1 MAAVI
6 VPINRLGDYRK
17 AMARLRT
24 KGSLAFHMQNE
35 RADSRKRAASTLI
48 NLEFATLVSCESID
62 KNPIFARESLLRVL
76 VSQTPEADG
85 STYVLD
91 RSTHWGRDRDILMRL
106 KQNRNFEFQ
115 FGSRY
120 EEVGLWG
127 CDILA
132 WGMRSKLLS
141 QTFNEYW
148 VSAT

>member
-6 VPINRLGDYRK
+6 VPINRLGEYRK
-17 AMARLRT
+17 AMAGLRT

-35 RADSRKRAASTLI
+35 RMDSRKRAASVLM
-48 NLEFATLVSCESID
+48 NLEFATLISCESID
-62 KNPIFARESLLRVL
+62 RNPLIARESLLTVL
-76 VSQTPEADG
+76 VGQTVALTG

-91 RSTHWGRDRDILMRL
+91 RSTHSGRDRDILMRL
-106 KQNRNFEFQ
+106 KQSRNFEFQ
-115 FGSRY
+115 FASRY

-132 WGMRSKLLS
+132 WGMRSTLLG

-148 VSAT
+148 AIDP